1 MTRQKIIDT
10 IGASYLV
17 TNLETGEYSYPK
29 ALKGIGKNYKKFLV
43 GHPNKAH
50 QFADIRFEDEKLVV
64 LVETKDKFTRKNV
77 ADGMAQLQQY
87 VEYESHLPNAKK
99 VVAILAATETDD
111 VRVWQDGSDI
121 IDEKHVDS
129 SEKAIRSM

>member
-87 VEYESHLPNAKK
+87 VEYESHLPNEA
-99 VVAILAATETDD
+99 L
-111 VRVWQDGSDI
+111 
-121 IDEKHVDS
+121 
-129 SEKAIRSM
+129 